1 MSATALIGIVI
12 AALAIGGVIA
22 WYVVARRHQTQALH
36 EHYGSEYDRMVARGT
51 SRRATEADLLQ
62 REERVEH
69 FDIHSLTVEQREL
82 YTQQWHDVQEAF
94 VDNPGRAVSTADNL
108 IGQVM
113 QERGYPVSDFE
124 QRAADLSVHHAVF
137 VENYRAARDIAKRH
151 RRHAATTEE
160 LRRAM
165 VYYREMFADL
175 LQPDETL
182 SDRQV
187 SRAVE
192 REVPV
197 SSDRSRQL
205 VDKPIE
211 RSPIAPPRSDREAR

>member
-1 MSATALIGIVI
+1 MSATALIGIII
-12 AALAIGGVIA
+12 AALAVTGVIV

-51 SRRATEADLLQ
+51 SRRAAEADLLQ

-69 FDIHSLTVEQREL
+69 FDIHPLTAEQREL

-151 RRHAATTEE
+151 RRGAATTEE

-175 LQPDETL
+175 LEVDEHA
-182 SDRQV
+182 SDREV

-192 REVPV
+192 REVPPTT
-197 SSDRSRQL
+197 DRTAGL
-205 VDKPIE
+205 ADKRVE
-211 RSPIAPPRSDREAR
+211 RSPIAPPRSDQEAR